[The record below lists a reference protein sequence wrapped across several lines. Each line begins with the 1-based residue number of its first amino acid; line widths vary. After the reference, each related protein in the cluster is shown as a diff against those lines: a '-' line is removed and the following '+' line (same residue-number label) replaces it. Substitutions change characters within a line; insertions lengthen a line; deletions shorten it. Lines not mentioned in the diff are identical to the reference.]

1 MESVSSIMIPET
13 RTRVKLME
21 ISLVAPNLS
30 AIKPLG
36 TEKRREDKRGI
47 ETIKLIMKKDNS
59 YSLRKIGIRASGSS
73 V

>member
-1 MESVSSIMIPET
+1 MTPEI
-13 RTRVKLME
+13 RIRVKLME
-21 ISLVAPNLS
+21 MILVAPNLS

-47 ETIKLIMKKDNS
+47 ETIKLTMKKDNS
-59 YSLRKIGIRASGSS
+59 YSLRKIGSKASGSS